1 MERRRG
7 HPRCT
12 KVHTP
17 VGRPGTVPI
26 GDGAPTDLRALV
38 ELDRLCF
45 GDRAWP
51 ARAWWEV
58 LNEPGWTLR
67 VVRGGGSVVAAAVLL
82 PATPVSSLASIAV
95 HPAWRRR
102 GLGMALL
109 DDAIGLTRRAGS
121 RWLSL
126 NVDRDHVAA
135 RRLYRR
141 KGFGVA
147 VRLSGDGIPRLEMLK
162 RLGPGACYHVRRHG

>member
-1 MERRRG
+1 MQRRRG

-17 VGRPGTVPI
+17 VGRPDTVPI
-26 GDGAPTDLRALV
+26 GDGAPADLRVLV

-45 GDRAWP
+45 GARAWP

-67 VVRGGGSVVAAAVLL
+67 VVRGGGSVVGAAVLL

-102 GLGMALL
+102 GLGLALL
-109 DDAIGLTRRAGS
+109 DDAIGLARRAGS

-126 NVDRDHVAA
+126 NVDRGHAEA

-141 KGFGVA
+141 KGFGTA
-147 VRLSGDGIPRLEMLK
+147 LRLSEDGVARLEMLK
-162 RLGPGACYHVRRHG
+162 RLGRGA